1 MLAATSVSN
10 AVPTDPRF
18 VIRREAAMRKSHYG
32 KPLLFCVLLISN
44 DGKPA
49 NQNRDTPEFY
59 SLEPDT
65 GVTTPGNK
73 VTVHGVG
80 FPNDAVL
87 YIGGFQVRQITFIG
101 PSTLEIITPYLRPG
115 SYKLQ
120 LRSGQTTILSK
131 LAFRALPSDTDSAID
146 KALALASQGDV
157 PAALAI
163 LTNIAKNNAD
173 PQVRSATHYQ
183 MAQIYFLNGD
193 WWRWA
198 GESGAVFEP
207 ESGAAVQSS
216 WEYRLSYARSVYLL
230 PIESD
235 PETPLRLVNW
245 AVEYDVTRNPE
256 PLFYRSLINARYGNL
271 VKAEIDSESILKT
284 DPDNSSYRALAA
296 YIAILSGHR
305 TDLEHFSSES
315 ITDPR
320 ALSLLGEAAYLTG
333 DVGGAKRW
341 WVLSAKQYPL
351 GASLAYWAGKKHMAR
366 GQQRVAAS
374 LLTECAAMDPNS
386 KEGRDAQ
393 ALLASSQPPETK
405 PAP

>member
-1 MLAATSVSN
+1 
-10 AVPTDPRF
+10 
-18 VIRREAAMRKSHYG
+18 MRKSSYG
-32 KPLLFCVLLISN
+32 KPLLSCLLLISV

-49 NQNRDTPEFY
+49 AQYRDTPEFY
-59 SLEPDT
+59 AVEPDS

-73 VTVHGVG
+73 LTVHGAA
-80 FPNDAVL
+80 FPSDAVL
-87 YIGGFQVRQITFIG
+87 YIGGLQVRQTTLTSS
-101 PSTLEIITPYLRPG
+101 STLEIITPYLRPG

-120 LRSGQTTILSK
+120 LKSGQTTVLSK
-131 LAFRALPSDTDSAID
+131 VTFKALPSETDSAID
-146 KALALASQGDV
+146 KALAFASQGDV
-157 PAALAI
+157 SAAIAI
-163 LTNIAKNNAD
+163 LTNIAKNNGD
-173 PQVRSATHYQ
+173 PQVRSAAHYQ
-183 MAQIYFLNGD
+183 MAQIYFRKGD

-207 ESGAAVQSS
+207 ESGGAVQTS

-235 PETPLRLVNW
+235 PETPAKLVNW

-271 VKAEIDSESILKT
+271 GKAEIDSESILTT

-305 TDLEHFSSES
+305 TELEHFSSES

-320 ALSLLGEAAYLTG
+320 ALSLLGEAAYLSG
-333 DVGGAKRW
+333 DIGGAQQW
-341 WVLSAKQYPL
+341 WAHSAKQYPL
-351 GASLAYWAGKKHMAR
+351 GASLACWAGKKHLAR
-366 GQQRVAAS
+366 GQQRVAVS

-386 KEGRDAQ
+386 TEAKDAQ
-393 ALLASSQPPETK
+393 ALLANSQPPQTK
-405 PAP
+405 PVP